1 MSEKE
6 MERAML
12 DEVAAKIES
21 IRKTYDKKT
30 EILQQMRE
38 KADFFSKTI
47 VDVIGVEIE
56 TVVSLLDLAD
66 KLCKALKEAMNRE

>member
-1 MSEKE
+1 MSDKE

-12 DEVAAKIES
+12 DEVVAKIES

-47 VDVIGVEIE
+47 VDVVGVEIE
-56 TVVSLLDLAD
+56 TVVSLLDLAG
-66 KLCKALKEAMNRE
+66 KLCEALKEEMNRE

>member
-12 DEVAAKIES
+12 DEVVAKIKS

-38 KADFFSKTI
+38 KADFLSKTI

-66 KLCKALKEAMNRE
+66 KLCEALKEAMGHE

>member
-6 MERAML
+6 KERAML
-12 DEVAAKIES
+12 DEVVEKLKS
-21 IRKTYDKKT
+21 VRKTYEKKT
-30 EILQQMRE
+30 EIVQQMRE

-47 VDVIGVEIE
+47 VDVVGVEIA

-66 KLCKALKEAMNRE
+66 KLCEALKEEMNRE

>member
-1 MSEKE
+1 
-6 MERAML
+6 
-12 DEVAAKIES
+12 
-21 IRKTYDKKT
+21 
-30 EILQQMRE
+30 MRE

-66 KLCKALKEAMNRE
+66 KLCEALKEEMNRE

>member
-6 MERAML
+6 KERAML
-12 DEVAAKIES
+12 DEVVEKLKS

-30 EILQQMRE
+30 EIVQQMRE
-38 KADFFSKTI
+38 KADFCSKTI

-66 KLCKALKEAMNRE
+66 KLCEALKEELNRE